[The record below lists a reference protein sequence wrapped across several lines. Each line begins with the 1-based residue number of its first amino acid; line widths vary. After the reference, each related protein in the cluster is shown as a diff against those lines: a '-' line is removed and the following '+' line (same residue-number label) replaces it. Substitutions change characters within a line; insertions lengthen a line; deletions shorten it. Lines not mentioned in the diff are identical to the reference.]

1 MQDIGILRIGR
12 PAIQSRAMTHSDL
25 CAALVIIG
33 AEPCDA
39 VSKAETNRLAEL
51 GLIHF
56 EAGEWSLTAAGSK
69 LLPRL
74 IDGDEVL
81 EL

>member
-1 MQDIGILRIGR
+1 
-12 PAIQSRAMTHSDL
+12 MTHSDL

-33 AEPCDA
+33 AEYCDG
-39 VSKAETNRLAEL
+39 VSKAETDRLAAL
-51 GLIHF
+51 GLIQW

-74 IDGDEVL
+74 IDGDEVP
-81 EL
+81 ELMPNEAAAA